1 MPHVPL
7 FASPDF
13 KRKSE
18 GGLYGDVIEEMDC
31 NVGRVLDHLKALKI
45 EENTLV
51 VLTSDNGFGLII
63 KENGGSSVPLS
74 ESRHVRRH
82 VRQRVPGLAFADAP
96 MPPPHLYGA
105 F

>member
-74 ESRHVRRH
+74 ESRHVR
-82 VRQRVPGLAFADAP
+82 QRVPGLAFADAP